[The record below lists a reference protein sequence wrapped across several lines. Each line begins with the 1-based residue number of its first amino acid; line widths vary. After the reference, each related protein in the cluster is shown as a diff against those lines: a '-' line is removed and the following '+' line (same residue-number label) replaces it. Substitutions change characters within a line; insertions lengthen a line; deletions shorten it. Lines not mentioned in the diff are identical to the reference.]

1 MTAALPECRCGWC
14 PVGWPQTA
22 QNFRCRSQ
30 FALAV
35 CGQAQPRS
43 SYAAQRVVQQCRHEA
58 RRSTSLTPG
67 FQDRGLVPVIGRHGH
82 APDVSWLIKFD
93 PAVQRVLRIDID
105 NPSRSTLV
113 RQVDVNRDSHSIAQ
127 PNRGCDQ
134 CSVKV
139 DDDGLAVARPA
150 LSAILNR
157 DNHLQR
163 DTSTSSGL
171 MKCLCRGHE

>member
-1 MTAALPECRCGWC
+1 MPLWMVSSLLAPDCAKLSL
-14 PVGWPQTA
+14 
-22 QNFRCRSQ
+22 SQ
-30 FALAV
+30 PLALAV

-43 SYAAQRVVQQCRHEA
+43 SYAAQRVVEQCGHEA

-67 FQDRGLVPVIGRHGH
+67 FQDRDLVPVIGRHGH

-113 RQVDVNRDSHSIAQ
+113 RQVDVNRDSYSIAQ

-134 CSVKV
+134 CSVTV
-139 DDDGLAVARPA
+139 DHDGLAVARPA
-150 LSAILNR
+150 LTALLNR

-171 MKCLCRGHE
+171 MKCLCRGH